1 MTIRQKF
8 ISSIVIFNITLLILG
23 ISVLFGYQYVTRKA
37 SLANDF
43 DKEAMYLHM
52 MLRGLNEVIIHKGN
66 PDSIRVHKEGMDGFE
81 AIHSRLIETIETP
94 EVRKILTEHID
105 PEWKTIKQDIE
116 TFFDHSINLDNDQ
129 AMLHV
134 IRLINKTENILKD
147 LNDLSY
153 QTRDIINVNS
163 EKSSQIEKLI
173 VLIALVLLVTV
184 STLVYRSTYKSVL
197 GRIHELNAVAEGL
210 TNGNL
215 NIKMDES
222 KEDEFALLAMHFNK
236 FTEQLQTEIIERNRA
251 EQDLIEYS
259 ERLERNNVELQ
270 EFAFVASHDLQE
282 PLRKILAFS
291 GRLKSKFD
299 DRLDD
304 QGRDYLERIQKSA
317 ERMKNLIEGLL
328 SLSRLTTRAIP
339 FEQVDLKK
347 AAEAVV
353 ADLDVSIEKSG
364 GRVEISD
371 MTTID
376 GDPLQI
382 QQVLQNL
389 ILNALKFTKKDTAP
403 EVKVYGDFDTARKDN
418 GNEYYAIVVEDNGIG
433 FDEKYTDRIFG
444 VFQRL
449 HGNSQ
454 YDGTGMGLSICRKII
469 DRHHGDILAKS
480 SPGEGSSFI
489 VTLPVKQ
496 EESSMV

>member
-23 ISVLFGYQYVTRKA
+23 ISVFFGYQYVARKA
-37 SLANDF
+37 ALANDF
-43 DKEAMYLHM
+43 DKEVIYLHM
-52 MLRGLNEVIIHKGN
+52 MLRGLNEVIINKGT
-66 PDSIRVHKEGMDGFE
+66 PESIRTQKEGMDGFE
-81 AIHSRLIETIETP
+81 AIHARLIETIEAP
-94 EVRKILTEHID
+94 EVRNILTEHID
-105 PEWKTIKQDIE
+105 PEWKTIKESIE
-116 TFFDHSINLDNDQ
+116 SFIDHDINLDNDE
-129 AMLHV
+129 AMVHV
-134 IRLINKTENILKD
+134 ARLISKTENILKD
-147 LNDLSY
+147 INDLSH
-153 QTRDIINVNS
+153 QTRDVANVHS
-163 EKSSQIEKLI
+163 EKSSYREKLSIIIAI
-173 VLIALVLLVTV
+173 VLLITV
-184 STLVYRSTYKSVL
+184 STLVYRHTYKSVL
-197 GRIHELNAVAEGL
+197 GRIQELNTVIEGL
-210 TNGNL
+210 TDGNL
-215 NIKMDES
+215 NMKMDES
-222 KEDEFALLAMHFNK
+222 KKDEFALLAKHFNK
-236 FTEQLQTEIIERNRA
+236 STAQLQSETMERNRA
-251 EQDLIEYS
+251 EQDLVEYS
-259 ERLERNNVELQ
+259 ERLERSNVELQ

-299 DRLDD
+299 GRLDD
-304 QGRDYLERIQKSA
+304 QGRDYLERMQKSA
-317 ERMKNLIEGLL
+317 ERMQNLIEGLL
-328 SLSRLTTRAIP
+328 SFSKVTTRAIP

-353 ADLDVSIEKSG
+353 ADLEVSIEKSG
-364 GRVEISD
+364 GHVEISD

-389 ILNALKFTKKDTAP
+389 ILNALKFTKEDTAP
-403 EVKVYGDFDTARKDN
+403 EVKVYGDFDSARKGN
-418 GNEYYAIVVEDNGIG
+418 GNEYYSIVVEDNGIG
-433 FDEKYTDRIFG
+433 FDEKYTDRIFA

-469 DRHHGDILAKS
+469 DRHNGDILAKS

-496 EESSMV
+496 EDSSVV